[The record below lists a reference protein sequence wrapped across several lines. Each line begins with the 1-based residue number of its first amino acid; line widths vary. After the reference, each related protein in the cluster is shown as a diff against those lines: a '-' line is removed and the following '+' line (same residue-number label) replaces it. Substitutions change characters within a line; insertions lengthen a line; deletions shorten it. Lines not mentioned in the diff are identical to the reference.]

1 MGVGSHLSK
10 LIKRWLRIKTG
21 GCGGCK
27 ALMDE
32 MDAKGPA
39 WVRANL
45 KTILPQIR
53 ANARKNENWRAR
65 ILARLPGA
73 RMPIRAMVLRAV
85 KLAEADLTEEQK
97 A

>member
-1 MGVGSHLSK
+1 
-10 LIKRWLRIKTG
+10 
-21 GCGGCK
+21 
-27 ALMDE
+27 MDE
-32 MDAKGPA
+32 MDARGPD

-53 ANARKNENWRAR
+53 ANARNNENWKAR

-73 RMPIRAMVLRAV
+73 RMPIRAMVMHAV
-85 KLAEADLTEEQK
+85 KLAEADLAGEQK